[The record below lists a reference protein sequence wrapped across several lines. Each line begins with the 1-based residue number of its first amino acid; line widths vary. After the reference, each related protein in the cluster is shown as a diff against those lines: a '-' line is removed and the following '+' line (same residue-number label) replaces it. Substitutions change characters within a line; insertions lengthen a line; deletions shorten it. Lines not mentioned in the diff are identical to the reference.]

1 MSKRHMP
8 GKFKETAYLPA
19 QGLQEFVERSAEE
32 QGMSKSRYLGSLVEK
47 EAASVS
53 VKTSRPALVLHKPY
67 TTDINFVCSG
77 VFEYLPGV
85 AKSDL
90 YKYVMLETTESIIT
104 SFKDIIRKRLKDN
117 PEYLRDSCFVLL
129 RTLIKGVYQK
139 TDSGSLK
146 GRYDVKV
153 TLIRVSEKEWLKY
166 DGCYDFFK
174 IKYYSYYDLT
184 TKTKVGGVRM
194 LAPVFDDKY
203 KDGAFFI
210 PVSDASSKFQH
221 RITDD
226 NIKGVGMDD
235 DEVAK
240 CIILGVD
247 PRSVSERF
255 SVIYGEKTNNGFK
268 TNSGRRYKVF
278 K

>member
-1 MSKRHMP
+1 MP

-32 QGMSKSRYLGSLVEK
+32 KGMSKSRYLGSLVEK

-53 VKTSRPALVLHKPY
+53 VKTSRPALVLHTPY
-67 TTDINFVCSG
+67 LPDQNFVCSG
-77 VFEYLPGV
+77 AFEYIPRT
-85 AKSDL
+85 AKSDF
-90 YKYVMLETTESIIT
+90 YKYVMLETTNSII
-104 SFKDIIRKRLKDN
+104 SGFKGIIQKQLKDN
-117 PEYLRDSCFVLL
+117 PEYLQNACFVLL
-129 RTLIKGVYQK
+129 RNLIKGVYK
-139 TDSGSLK
+139 KSESGSLIVS
-146 GRYDVKV
+146 YNVKV

-184 TKTKVGGVRM
+184 TKTRAGGVRM
-194 LAPVFDDKY
+194 FVPVSDEKY

-210 PVSDASSKFQH
+210 PVSDASSNFQH
-221 RITDD
+221 RIADD
-226 NIKGVGMDD
+226 NIKGVGLDNG
-235 DEVAK
+235 EVAK

-247 PRSVSERF
+247 NRSVSERF
-255 SVIYGEKTNNGFK
+255 SVIFGEKTNNGLR

>member
-1 MSKRHMP
+1 MP
-8 GKFKETAYLPA
+8 GKFKETAYLSA

-32 QGMSKSRYLGSLVEK
+32 QGMSKSKYLGSLVEK

-53 VKTSRPALVLHKPY
+53 GKTNQPALVLHKPY
-67 TTDINFVCSG
+67 YPEMSFLCSG
-77 VFEYLPGV
+77 VFECDALTTKPEM
-85 AKSDL
+85 
-90 YKYVMLETTESIIT
+90 YKYVMFQITESII
-104 SFKDIIRKRLKDN
+104 SIFRNIIRKRMKDN
-117 PEYLRDSCFVLL
+117 PECLRDSCFVLL

-153 TLIRVSEKEWLKY
+153 TLIRVSEKECLKY
-166 DGCYDFFK
+166 DGCYDFLK
-174 IKYYSYYDLT
+174 IRYCSYYDLT
-184 TKTKVGGVRM
+184 TKSKAGSIRM

-210 PVSDASSKFQH
+210 PVYEFSTNSQRKVEGDNVK
-221 RITDD
+221 RIS
-226 NIKGVGMDD
+226 MDD
-235 DEVAK
+235 GEVVT

-247 PRSVSERF
+247 HRSVSERF
-255 SVIYGEKTNNGFK
+255 SILFGEKVNNGFRI
-268 TNSGRRYKVF
+268 NSGMRQKVF

>member
-1 MSKRHMP
+1 MP

-32 QGMSKSRYLGSLVEK
+32 KGMSKSRYLGSLVEK

-53 VKTSRPALVLHKPY
+53 VKTNQQALVLHKPY
-67 TTDINFVCSG
+67 RPEIPFVCSG
-77 VFEYLPGV
+77 VFECSLDT
-85 AKSDL
+85 AKSDM
-90 YKYVMLETTESIIT
+90 YKYVMSETTKSIIT
-104 SFKDIIRKRLKDN
+104 SFRNIIQKRLKGN
-117 PEYLRDSCFVLL
+117 PEYLKNSCFVLL
-129 RTLIKGVYQK
+129 RNLIKGTYQN
-139 TDSGSLK
+139 TESGSLK
-146 GRYDVKV
+146 VSYNLKV

-166 DGCYDFFK
+166 NGCYDFFK

-184 TKTKVGGVRM
+184 TKARAGGVRM
-194 LAPVFDDKY
+194 LAPVSDEKY

-210 PVSDASSKFQH
+210 PVSDASSDFQH
-221 RITDD
+221 RIADD
-226 NIKGVGMDD
+226 NIKGVGLDN

-255 SVIYGEKTNNGFK
+255 SVTFGEKTNNGFR

>member
-1 MSKRHMP
+1 MP
-8 GKFKETAYLPA
+8 GKFKETAYLSA

-47 EAASVS
+47 EVASVS
-53 VKTSRPALVLHKPY
+53 GKTNQPTLVLHKPY
-67 TTDINFVCSG
+67 YPEMSFISSG
-77 VFEYLPGV
+77 VFECNAQTTKPEM
-85 AKSDL
+85 
-90 YKYVMLETTESIIT
+90 YKYVMLQTTESIIS
-104 SFKDIIRKRLKDN
+104 SFRDIIRKRIKDN
-117 PEYLRDSCFVLL
+117 PECLRDSCFLLL

-139 TDSGSLK
+139 NDSGSLM

-153 TLIRVSEKEWLKY
+153 TLIRVSVKEWLKY
-166 DGCYDFFK
+166 NGCYDFFK

-184 TKTKVGGVRM
+184 TKAKAGGVRM

-210 PVSDASSKFQH
+210 PVSDASSNFQH
-221 RITDD
+221 RIADD
-226 NIKGVGMDD
+226 NIKGVGVDD
-235 DEVAK
+235 GEVAK

-255 SVIYGEKTNNGFK
+255 SVIYGEKTNNGFR

>member
-1 MSKRHMP
+1 MP

-67 TTDINFVCSG
+67 PTDINFVCSG
-77 VFEYLPGV
+77 VFEYLPGA

-90 YKYVMLETTESIIT
+90 YKYVMLETAESIIT
-104 SFKDIIRKRLKDN
+104 SFKDIIRKRLKNN

-139 TDSGSLK
+139 SNSGSLK

-166 DGCYDFFK
+166 DGCYDFFN

-184 TKTKVGGVRM
+184 TKTRLSGIRM
-194 LAPVFDDKY
+194 LTPIFDDKY

-210 PVSDASSKFQH
+210 PVYDASSNFQH
-221 RITDD
+221 RIADD
-226 NIKGVGMDD
+226 NIKGVGLDD
-235 DEVAK
+235 GEVAK

-247 PRSVSERF
+247 HRSVSERF
-255 SVIYGEKTNNGFK
+255 SVVFGEGTNNGFK